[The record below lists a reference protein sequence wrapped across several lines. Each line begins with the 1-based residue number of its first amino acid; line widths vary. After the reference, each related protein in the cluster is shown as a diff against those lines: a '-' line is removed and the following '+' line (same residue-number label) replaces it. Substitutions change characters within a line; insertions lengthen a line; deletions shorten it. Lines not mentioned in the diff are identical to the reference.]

1 MVSLSPD
8 PLPLTPL
15 PGTLLYP
22 DTLFVARGSASTV
35 EKGDV
40 IPVLETV
47 VPNVRVWRL
56 IDRDDMPD
64 PTRDQKIIEGIRVL
78 RRREIENYLWDK
90 AVVHKALQNMGATDS
105 AIESILEEYP
115 FPSPKQDDMKTD
127 NQQQVFFEKIRR
139 AEGVSLPGRNRM
151 EFAFAYLAQALRETE
166 GVYQKLQE
174 NVFPA
179 DTSSGPH
186 HQDSGEA
193 KIRESTAGV
202 SRKPSSD
209 CKACECS
216 SKHLCG
222 LTAWNT

>member
-1 MVSLSPD
+1 
-8 PLPLTPL
+8 
-15 PGTLLYP
+15 
-22 DTLFVARGSASTV
+22 
-35 EKGDV
+35 
-40 IPVLETV
+40 
-47 VPNVRVWRL
+47 
-56 IDRDDMPD
+56 MPD

-166 GVYQKLQE
+166 GVYQELQE
-174 NVFPA
+174 DVFPA
-179 DTSSGPH
+179 DT
-186 HQDSGEA
+186 
-193 KIRESTAGV
+193 
-202 SRKPSSD
+202 
-209 CKACECS
+209 
-216 SKHLCG
+216 
-222 LTAWNT
+222 